1 MDRFCLRAL
10 ATILLLACTMFWT
23 RNNIRNKKS
32 QTNGARL
39 HEELERVVVI
49 HALHVAG
56 ASIGLR
62 FLFKTIYRI
71 VYRSLIAFLCLT
83 FLLLIGFFGALHGF
97 RNIIAG
103 GCDGYHTAAVHCQVG
118 FLKFVN
124 L

>member
-1 MDRFCLRAL
+1 M
-10 ATILLLACTMFWT
+10 
-23 RNNIRNKKS
+23 
-32 QTNGARL
+32 

-56 ASIGLR
+56 ASIGRR

-71 VYRSLIAFLCLT
+71 VYRSLKAFLCLT
-83 FLLLIGFFGALHGF
+83 FLLLIGFFGALNAF
-97 RNIIAG
+97 RLTIAG
-103 GCDGYHTAAVHCQVG
+103 GCDGLRTPAVRFPVG